1 MQMVLNNI
9 ESVRYF
15 APELI
20 LVGTALFLILYNLIT
35 DDRKLLPYFTLA
47 GLAIAFVGTVH
58 LFNQHIDASLFDGM
72 VQLNGFTIFFKFL
85 FLTAAV
91 FTVLFTI
98 AHSRQSVEYYCL
110 LLISTFGMFVLSSAS
125 DILMLY
131 VGLET
136 VSISSYLLTAIDKGN
151 RKSSEAGL
159 KYVIYGAMASALM
172 VFGMAYLYGVC
183 GSTSFAVIRDK
194 LMASGMQPVML
205 MSTVLI
211 LAGLGYKIAAVPF
224 HMWCPDV
231 YEGAPTPITAFLSV
245 APKAAGFAIIIRF
258 FPQTF
263 GPAIGAEK
271 VAMLLAVLSA
281 LTMTVG
287 NFGALL
293 QTNLKRLLAYSSIA
307 HAGYILMAVVM
318 ISTAG
323 NAAVLLYLAI
333 YLFMNMGAFMVV
345 ILVSKAINSEDIN
358 DYNGLGARMPYV
370 GVIMAIFLFSL
381 IGLPPLA
388 GFIGKLYIFGEVIRQ
403 EWYLL
408 ALIGVLNGV
417 VSLYYYARVIKAIFL
432 TQQSR
437 SVSGDPDV
445 YRDAL
450 RTPLYPAIL
459 LTILALP
466 ILVIG
471 LGFYGPLLDIINKA
485 LGL

>member
-1 MQMVLNNI
+1 MVLNNI
-9 ESVRYF
+9 ESVQYF
-15 APELI
+15 IPELV
-20 LVGTALFLILYNLIT
+20 LVGMALFLILYNLIT
-35 DDRKLLPYFTLA
+35 GDKKLLPYLTLW
-47 GLAIAFVGTVH
+47 GLAVTFICTLPQFNSGADMY
-58 LFNQHIDASLFDGM
+58 LFGGM
-72 VQLNGFTIFFKFL
+72 VHLNGFTVFFKFL
-85 FLTAAV
+85 FLIAAV
-91 FTVLFTI
+91 FAVLFTI
-98 AHSRQSVEYYCL
+98 AHSRQSLEYYCL
-110 LLISTFGMFVLSSAS
+110 LLISTFGMFVLSASS

-136 VSISSYLLTAIDKGN
+136 ISISSYLLTAIDKSN

-183 GSTSFAVIRDK
+183 GSTSFAVIKDK
-194 LMASGMQPVML
+194 LISSGLQPVML
-205 MSTVLI
+205 ISTVLI
-211 LAGLGYKIAAVPF
+211 LVGLGYKIAAVPF

-263 GPAIGAEK
+263 GPAIGADK
-271 VAMLLAVLSA
+271 VAMLLAVLSV

-318 ISTAG
+318 MSTAG
-323 NAAVLLYLAI
+323 NVAVLLYLAI

-388 GFIGKLYIFGEVIRQ
+388 GFIGKLYIFGEVINQ
-403 EWYLL
+403 KWYIL

-417 VSLYYYARVIKAIFL
+417 VSLYYYARVIKAMFL
-432 TQQSR
+432 SPIR
-437 SVSGDPDV
+437 SQASEMPASSNGVS
-445 YRDAL
+445 
-450 RTPLYPAIL
+450 TPVYPAIL